1 MPQVVAPPVGS
12 TLDLTAAIIKAL
24 EDPRY
29 DWRTL
34 DGIARSVEAASEADI
49 LRVLNSMP
57 DQIVSSHHR

>member
-1 MPQVVAPPVGS
+1 
-12 TLDLTAAIIKAL
+12 L

-49 LRVLNSMP
+49 LFTT
-57 DQIVSSHHR
+57 Q

>member
-1 MPQVVAPPVGS
+1 MPQVVPPLGS

-24 EDPRY
+24 EDTRY

-34 DGIARSVEAASEADI
+34 DGIAPSVKAASEADI

-57 DQIVSSHHR
+57 VGS

>member
-1 MPQVVAPPVGS
+1 MPQVVAPPIGS

-34 DGIARSVEAASEADI
+34 DGIAQRGSC
-49 LRVLNSMP
+49 
-57 DQIVSSHHR
+57 